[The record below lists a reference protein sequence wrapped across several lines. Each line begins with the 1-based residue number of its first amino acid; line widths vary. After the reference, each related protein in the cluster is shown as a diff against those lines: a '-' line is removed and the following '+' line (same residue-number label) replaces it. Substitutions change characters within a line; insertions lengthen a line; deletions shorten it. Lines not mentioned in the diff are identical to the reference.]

1 MKIKKN
7 KTIIIVISLL
17 INLLISHKV
26 NAQGIVNLTR
36 IEYLGSLNALRMP
49 PIYIFSENSCLNF
62 DFIEKQT
69 LGSKVFRGDILQGS
83 VFILTNDNFKNYNN
97 KIDSLLLKYALDF
110 DEDKGCFQCFTIT
123 KQNEIGNDIKMIN
136 ILSSDKSELNKN
148 FVRFYNDFYLYIKY
162 QVDYNAFPNKI
173 LEIIKQHIY
182 FLEMT
187 YGHAI
192 LESHQNLEYIKKQK

>member
-1 MKIKKN
+1 
-7 KTIIIVISLL
+7 
-17 INLLISHKV
+17 
-26 NAQGIVNLTR
+26 
-36 IEYLGSLNALRMP
+36 MP

-69 LGSKVFRGDILQGS
+69 LGSKAFRDDILQGS

-110 DEDKGCFQCFTIT
+110 DKGCFQCFTIT

-148 FVRFYNDFYLYIKY
+148 FVRFYNDFYLYIEY

-192 LESHQNLEYIKKQK
+192 LESHQNLEYIKQK